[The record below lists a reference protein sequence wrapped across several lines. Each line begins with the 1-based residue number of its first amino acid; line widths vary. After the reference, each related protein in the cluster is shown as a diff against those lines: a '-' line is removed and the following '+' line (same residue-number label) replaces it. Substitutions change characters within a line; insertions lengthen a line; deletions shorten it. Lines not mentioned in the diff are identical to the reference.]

1 MTTVATALGR
11 RTAIDR
17 AAVRAWAP
25 AVTLAVITAALFAL
39 TWATWG
45 DIGSDTGYD
54 VIAGVRLSQ
63 GDMPYLD
70 FTYFYGPLSP
80 AVLALAAIVGG
91 DGVAPPIVVGLLVT
105 GAIVAATYL
114 LARSVTSGLG
124 GLLAGAIT
132 AGIAVA
138 PTNFSFVAP
147 HSYSET
153 LGITA
158 LLGMLLLLHRRS
170 IGGHDRIAVA
180 AGICL
185 GLIMLTRPEL
195 AVAAGAAAIAW
206 LLPTPG
212 AGRTRTGEVL
222 RLGAP
227 AVILAALVYL
237 PLVAVVGFDRLVF
250 SNIYPV
256 DTLGAGGDTV
266 IGLSAPFTLH
276 SAMELAARTALYGAG
291 VGILVLLARGVDSRR
306 WRIPATLAMVG
317 AGACLAIAL
326 VVRTDTMQWA
336 MMFPWAWV
344 PAGAVFAVIVMGRRC
359 RGAARPEDRTMLA
372 VAVALAI
379 IAGKT
384 YAAFTPIADV
394 AQSAAYAVPLAA
406 VLLARLHLV
415 ELGTSVSVRRLG
427 ALWLAFLALAGAW
440 ITVHTA
446 NAETVSVSGPGGS
459 MRSAP
464 PAADAYQQAVGWIT
478 RTTRPGDPVLL
489 APQLTSLYTISDR
502 RDPVSV
508 ISLLP
513 GALPT
518 AESERQELTRLQDS
532 DLRLAIIDQQQFGE
546 YGHTSFGGSFDR
558 QLDQWIHSTFDHA
571 ATIVAPGPG
580 GRRLE
585 VWIRRRG

>member
-1 MTTVATALGR
+1 MTMATTALGR
-11 RTAIDR
+11 RVAIDR
-17 AAVRAWAP
+17 AAVRTWAP
-25 AVTLAVITAALFAL
+25 AVTLAVITVALFAL

-54 VIAGVRLSQ
+54 VIAGVRLSH
-63 GDMPYLD
+63 GDVPYLD

-80 AVLALAAIVGG
+80 AVLALAAMVGG
-91 DGVAPPIVVGLLVT
+91 DGVAPPMVLGLLVT
-105 GAIVAATYL
+105 CAIVGATYL
-114 LARSVTSGLG
+114 LARSLTSGIG

-138 PTNFSFVAP
+138 PTNFSFVEP

-153 LGITA
+153 LGIAA
-158 LLGMLLLLHRRS
+158 LLAMLLLLHRRS
-170 IGGHDRIAVA
+170 TGDNDRVAVA

-195 AVAAGAAAIAW
+195 AVAATAAAIAW
-206 LLPTPG
+206 LVPAPA
-212 AGRTRTGEVL
+212 AGRTRKGEAL

-227 AVILAALVYL
+227 AAIVAAVVYL
-237 PLVAVVGFDRLVF
+237 PLIAVVGFHRLVF
-250 SNIYPV
+250 TNIYPV
-256 DTLGAGGDTV
+256 DTLHAGGDTV
-266 IGLSAPFTLH
+266 IGLSAPFTLS
-276 SAMELAARTALYGAG
+276 SAIELAARTALYAAG
-291 VGILVLLARGVDSRR
+291 VGALILLARGVDSRR

-317 AGACLAIAL
+317 AGAVLAIAL

-336 MMFPWAWV
+336 MTFPWAWV
-344 PAGAVFAVIVMGRRC
+344 PAGALFAVIVMGRRC
-359 RGAARPEDRTMLA
+359 RDGARPEDRTMLA

-415 ELGTSVSVRRLG
+415 ELGTSASVRRLG

-446 NAETVSVSGPGGS
+446 NAETVSVSGPGGT

-464 PAADAYQQAVGWIT
+464 PAADAYRQAIGWIE
-478 RTTRPGDPVLL
+478 RTTKLSDPVLL

-502 RDPVSV
+502 RDPLSV

-532 DLRLAIIDQQQFGE
+532 GLRLAIIDQQQFGE
-546 YGHTSFGGSFDR
+546 YGHTGFGGSFDR
-558 QLDQWIHSTFDHA
+558 RLDQWIHSTFDHEGS
-571 ATIVAPGPG
+571 IVAPGPD

-585 VWIRRRG
+585 VWIRREG